1 MLLYVLFVMGGWF
14 LFIKVTPLVIS
25 MLDYTKGFGYTELV
39 SIDA

>member
-1 MLLYVLFVMGGWF
+1 MGGWF
-14 LFIKVTPLVIS
+14 LFIKVTLLVIS